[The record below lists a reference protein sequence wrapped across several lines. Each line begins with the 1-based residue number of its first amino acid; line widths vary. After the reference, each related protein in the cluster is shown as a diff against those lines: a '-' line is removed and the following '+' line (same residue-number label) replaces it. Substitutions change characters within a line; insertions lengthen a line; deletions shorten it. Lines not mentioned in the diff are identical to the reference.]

1 MMQTNTK
8 RTFLMALGSAGLV
21 PLAHG
26 VPERG
31 KDATAPGPAMRQPYF
46 PNVPVTTHEGKSVRF
61 YDDLIKGKVVI
72 INAMY
77 TVCTGS
83 CPTNTASLLS
93 LQEALGT
100 QVGKDI
106 FIYSITLQPEIDD
119 ARALKAYAKKYGVQP
134 GWSFL
139 TGKRDDMEM
148 IRRKL
153 GFYDSDPIADANLAN
168 HAGIFRIGNDR
179 LGRWMMVPAAMPTRQ
194 ALVSVLNII

>member
-1 MMQTNTK
+1 MQKNTK
-8 RTFLMALGSAGLV
+8 RTFLMALGGAGLV
-21 PLAHG
+21 PLTHG
-26 VPERG
+26 APTLNERG
-31 KDATAPGPAMRQPYF
+31 TAHGPAMQQPRF

-100 QVGKDI
+100 QAGKDV

-119 ARALKAYAKKYGVQP
+119 ASALNAYARKYGVGP
-134 GWSFL
+134 GWTFL
-139 TGKRDDMEM
+139 TGKKDDMEL

-153 GFYDSDPIADANLAN
+153 GFYDSDPIADANLSN

-194 ALVSVLNII
+194 ALVSVRNII

>member
-1 MMQTNTK
+1 MNTK
-8 RTFLMALGSAGLV
+8 RTFLKAMGGAGLLPSV
-21 PLAHG
+21 Y
-26 VPERG
+26 VG
-31 KDATAPGPAMRQPYF
+31 KAFGKTATVPGPGMREPYF
-46 PNVPVTTHEGKSVRF
+46 PNVPVTTHEGKEVRF

-83 CPTNTASLLS
+83 CPINTASLLS
-93 LQEALGT
+93 LQEALGA

-119 ARALKAYAKKYGVQP
+119 ARALKAYAKKYGVRP
-134 GWSFL
+134 GWTFL
-139 TGKRDDMEM
+139 TGKRDDMEL

-153 GFYDSDPIADANLAN
+153 GFYDSDPIADANLSN
-168 HAGIFRIGNDR
+168 HAGIFRIGNDK

-194 ALVSVLNII
+194 ALVSVRNIL

>member
-1 MMQTNTK
+1 MQTNTK
-8 RTFLMALGSAGLV
+8 RTFLMALGAAGLAPSAHAV
-21 PLAHG
+21 PALG
-26 VPERG
+26 RS
-31 KDATAPGPAMRQPYF
+31 ATAPGPAVPQAYF
-46 PNVPVTTHEGKSVRF
+46 PNVPVTTHEGKNLRF

-93 LQEALGT
+93 LQEALGP

-119 ARALKAYAKKYGVQP
+119 ARALKAYAKKYGVRT
-134 GWSFL
+134 GWTFL
-139 TGKRDDMEM
+139 TGKKDDMEL

-153 GFYDSDPIADANLAN
+153 GFYDSDPIADANLSN

-194 ALVSVLNII
+194 ALVSVRNII